1 MPDVPLQ
8 RVKDRLSE
16 VRGHVVE
23 APLVRHAVL
32 TRRHID
38 ADLCVQQDFLID
50 DKEFATG
57 VEWKGLNPTLPIYI

>member
-23 APLVRHAVL
+23 APLVRHPAL
-32 TRRHID
+32 NPRCID
-38 ADLCVQQDFLID
+38 ADVYGHQDFLID
-50 DKEFATG
+50 DEEFTAG
-57 VEWKGLNPTLPIYI
+57 V

>member
-1 MPDVPLQ
+1 VPGMPLQ

-23 APLVRHAVL
+23 APLVRHLVL
-32 TRRHID
+32 DPRCFD
-38 ADLCVQQDFLID
+38 ADLCVRQDFLID